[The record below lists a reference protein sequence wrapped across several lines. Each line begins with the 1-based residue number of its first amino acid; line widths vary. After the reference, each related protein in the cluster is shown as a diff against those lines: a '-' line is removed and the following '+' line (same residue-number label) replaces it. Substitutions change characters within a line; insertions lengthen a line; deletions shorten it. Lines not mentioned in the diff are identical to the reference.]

1 MAGGRAGRSC
11 VAPAIA
17 VPEDP
22 IATKDQ
28 KIIRAKGGVL
38 EPAKQLGTVSQACK
52 MMSYRSRVT
61 PEIEGTVVALAI

>member
-11 VAPAIA
+11 VAPAMA

-38 EPAKQLGTVSQACK
+38 EPAKQSA
-52 MMSYRSRVT
+52 
-61 PEIEGTVVALAI
+61 P

>member
-1 MAGGRAGRSC
+1 M
-11 VAPAIA
+11 A

-38 EPAKQLGTVSQACK
+38 EPAKQSA
-52 MMSYRSRVT
+52 
-61 PEIEGTVVALAI
+61 P